1 MLSDKT
7 MAYGEQVT
15 TALLGVDALYR
26 AESGDE
32 EGLVVVNMATS
43 THQPE
48 DFESYVA
55 ARDRFEQLSA
65 QAADLPEPDRCRYY
79 EQLCQSTLAFMDWR
93 QGDLP
98 LSDQLNGFL
107 HVPAEPASDAELD
120 ALRGEMRS
128 LLNSMCYDGDLVS
141 QSAAW
146 ETRNRVPPDEVSGVI
161 DELMAEAWDRTDE
174 RLPIPA
180 TKSDAMRV
188 VPVSGVAF
196 NARCNYLE
204 RKIERLGSALKGD
217 KKLLPVLDAAH
228 KLQAH
233 LQAGMPVTSYP
244 DQDNEIIQSLVQEMR
259 FLTSKPVIY
268 AANVDETGFN
278 PDNPYLRAV
287 EQVAARQ
294 GAEMV
299 VLSARLEA
307 DMLEMSEDEKQEF
320 MELVGAECC
329 GLDQVI
335 QKSFQALDLI
345 SFFTKNENEVRVWT
359 VRRGTTA
366 PRAAGAIHTD
376 FERGFI
382 RAEVIPFDTFARY
395 GSDAAVK
402 AAGQMRLEGKEYI
415 VHDGDVIFFRF
426 NV

>member
-128 LLNSMCYDGDLVS
+128 LLNSMGYDGDLVS
-141 QSAAW
+141 QCAAW

-180 TKSDAMRV
+180 PKSDAMRV

-204 RKIERLGSALKGD
+204 RKIELNIDPVLTRPGLKHLAVHEGCPGHYVQFKLRESWYHEGIAPADGLLSVVNTASSSPFEGIADNGLHMLDWIESDDDHLSALMGRYRAGIGTG
-217 KKLLPVLDAAH
+217 AAWRMH
-228 KLQAH
+228 ALGWPETQVADW
-233 LQAGMPVTSYP
+233 LRSVSLAGGEGWVA
-244 DQDNEIIQSLVQEMR
+244 NRIR
-259 FLTSKPVIY
+259 FL
-268 AANVDETGFN
+268 AAPE
-278 PDNPYLRAV
+278 RAV
-287 EQVAARQ
+287 LIWSYWWGERVVTPVWRRVPPERLPEFYRYLYGRMHSLQTV
-294 GAEMV
+294 EM
-299 VLSARLEA
+299 
-307 DMLEMSEDEKQEF
+307 F
-320 MELVGAECC
+320 C
-329 GLDQVI
+329 
-335 QKSFQALDLI
+335 
-345 SFFTKNENEVRVWT
+345 
-359 VRRGTTA
+359 
-366 PRAAGAIHTD
+366 
-376 FERGFI
+376 
-382 RAEVIPFDTFARY
+382 
-395 GSDAAVK
+395 
-402 AAGQMRLEGKEYI
+402 
-415 VHDGDVIFFRF
+415 
-426 NV
+426 